1 MRHFVHGHQVNDVL
15 KESDEKV
22 REDTDTEHV
31 AGSWIDAKYGEP
43 ERRKYITCSASRFF
57 IYL

>member
-22 REDTDTEHV
+22 REDTVHVPEGEHC
-31 AGSWIDAKYGEP
+31 GELD
-43 ERRKYITCSASRFF
+43 R
-57 IYL
+57 

>member
-22 REDTDTEHV
+22 REDTDTVHVPEGEHC
-31 AGSWIDAKYGEP
+31 GELDRC
-43 ERRKYITCSASRFF
+43 EVRRVRGEEVHHM
-57 IYL
+57 LGL